1 MPNSLPPG
9 QPTAT
14 KTVTQL
20 TDNLGL
26 FLFSHFAGYLLSPV
40 FWFYPLSMAYVH
52 GKYPS
57 IKDFKALVFTN
68 RFIKCSLVGWLLS
81 LIPILGF
88 ASLPFYSHYVFTK
101 DDEPF
106 DLIRESMSESLEDPS
121 FIIKST
127 IAAIVSCFG
136 IFLCFVGQI
145 ITIPLACIFIY
156 GEMLNITEKLITP
169 LKKRLHKKTVK
180 ETIEETSNETSKE
193 PSQSPF
199 SNRKD
204 RVDILMK
211 TKDAINNDNLSQLR
225 LLITRDGLD
234 PNYTI
239 LPGEWTLL
247 HKSIE
252 DGKVEIAKLLIDS
265 GANIYA
271 KGGWSKR
278 TPLGLI
284 IQQNN
289 SFLMEYLIS
298 KGNFNS
304 EKGKW
309 ATGYCKWKIIKA
321 LNNFN
326 EVCGLI
332 ASSKTISSSNKISL
346 PYEDLKAAIM
356 FDNKDLW
363 IRFNNDPNIVDQE
376 VRESGFY
383 HNLSIRIDGKD
394 FKWEGKEGSQSSND
408 IILNY
413 EEHLQLLINGKIL
426 SISLPLYQQGHA
438 IFTWKINGIAESL
451 LEIFSY
457 NNEKTG

>member
-1 MPNSLPPG
+1 MVGYVAHKTILMPNSLPPG

-309 ATGYCKWKIIKA
+309 ATGYCKWKIIKGHH
-321 LNNFN
+321 
-326 EVCGLI
+326 E
-332 ASSKTISSSNKISL
+332 KL
-346 PYEDLKAAIM
+346 PFPRMGGPCQA
-356 FDNKDLW
+356 
-363 IRFNNDPNIVDQE
+363 
-376 VRESGFY
+376 
-383 HNLSIRIDGKD
+383 
-394 FKWEGKEGSQSSND
+394 
-408 IILNY
+408 
-413 EEHLQLLINGKIL
+413 
-426 SISLPLYQQGHA
+426 
-438 IFTWKINGIAESL
+438 T
-451 LEIFSY
+451 
-457 NNEKTG
+457 